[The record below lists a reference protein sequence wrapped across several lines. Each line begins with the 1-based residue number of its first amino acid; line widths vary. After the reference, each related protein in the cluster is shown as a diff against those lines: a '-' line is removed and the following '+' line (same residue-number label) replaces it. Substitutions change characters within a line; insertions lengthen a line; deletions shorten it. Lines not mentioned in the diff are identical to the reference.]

1 VLTVPACRF
10 SGAPHPTAATESV
23 WQRIHLAA
31 LGLVAVAVAFV
42 MAPAAYHRQAE
53 QHTVS
58 NHFIALGTLIFFA
71 LWFVLPRVGVHRR
84 RR

>member
-1 VLTVPACRF
+1 
-10 SGAPHPTAATESV
+10 
-23 WQRIHLAA
+23 
-31 LGLVAVAVAFV
+31 VAFV